1 MRAELKGR
9 RLGLIAAGA
18 LACGVSAVAPAAAS
32 ATTLS
37 VDHEC
42 YRPGQ
47 TTRVSGDGYTPGSE
61 VDLSFTIVGA
71 SGGVGGDALITQAD
85 DAGRVDMKTS
95 GPQLPWKESPAT
107 VFLTATDSQQAAG
120 PGDPALAS
128 TEFRLEN
135 FDAWVPLW
143 NRGIGKP
150 GRRARFALTGF
161 TLETGRTVYVHYVRN
176 GRLRKTVAVGQVKG
190 ACGDLFKSVKQFP
203 FRPVPAGRW
212 SMKVDTKRQ
221 YPNHA
226 VGRRYHVRV
235 SPANAVR

>member
-1 MRAELKGR
+1 MRAELKRR

-18 LACGVSAVAPAAAS
+18 LTCGVSAVAPAVAS

-47 TTRVSGDGYTPGSE
+47 STLVTGDGYTPGGE

-71 SGGVGGDALITQAD
+71 NGGGGGDTLSTQAD
-85 DAGRVDMKTS
+85 DAGRVDVETF
-95 GPQLPWKESPAT
+95 GPNLPWKESPAT
-107 VFLTATDSQQAAG
+107 VFLSATDQEQAG
-120 PGDPALAS
+120 EGEPPHAS
-128 TEFRLEN
+128 TKFRLEN

-150 GRRARFALTGF
+150 GRPARFELTGF
-161 TLETGRTVYVHYVRN
+161 TRETGRTAYVHYVRN

-212 SMKVDTKRQ
+212 SIKVDTKRR